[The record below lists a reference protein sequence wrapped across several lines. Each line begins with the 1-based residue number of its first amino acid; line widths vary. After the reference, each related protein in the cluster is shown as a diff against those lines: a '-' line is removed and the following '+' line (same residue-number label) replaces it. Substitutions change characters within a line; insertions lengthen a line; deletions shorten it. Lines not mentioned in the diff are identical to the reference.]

1 MLKIICSSLVE
12 LTPKYTV
19 YTSDKSSKCQKACK
33 NDPGKEEKGVKNRPT
48 LTDVRDLLQEKKL
61 EEAGK
66 GCWEWRQ
73 YAK

>member
-1 MLKIICSSLVE
+1 MSYNPTFTLKNPLITYVA
-12 LTPKYTV
+12 
-19 YTSDKSSKCQKACK
+19 CQKACK

-48 LTDVRDLLQEKKL
+48 LIDVRDLLQEKKL